1 MENIILKSELPEKNF
16 LNKDTYKK
24 FLLAYISCG
33 QGNFIVTFP
42 YFISLPIKTLSS
54 GFIAIFSFKCTCFEG
69 DRRQEKMNILYDK
82 C

>member
-1 MENIILKSELPEKNF
+1 
-16 LNKDTYKK
+16 
-24 FLLAYISCG
+24 
-33 QGNFIVTFP
+33 VTFP

-54 GFIAIFSFKCTCFEG
+54 GFIAIFSFKCTWFER

>member
-1 MENIILKSELPEKNF
+1 
-16 LNKDTYKK
+16 
-24 FLLAYISCG
+24 
-33 QGNFIVTFP
+33 VTFP

>member
-1 MENIILKSELPEKNF
+1 
-16 LNKDTYKK
+16 
-24 FLLAYISCG
+24 
-33 QGNFIVTFP
+33 VTFP

-82 C
+82 CWFIVGIPVILWHRPWCGSSKHTN